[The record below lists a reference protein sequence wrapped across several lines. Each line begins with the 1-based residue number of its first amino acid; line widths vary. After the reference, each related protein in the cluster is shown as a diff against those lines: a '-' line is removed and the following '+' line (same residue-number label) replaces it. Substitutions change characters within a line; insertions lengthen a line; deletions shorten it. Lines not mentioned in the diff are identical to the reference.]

1 MFVASC
7 SGAVSEVAGRDDH
20 DGAVGLMGDLAAD
33 RTHQQLLVQYSRAWR
48 ERAEPSIPTMMPG
61 IFFSQ
66 C

>member
-1 MFVASC
+1 
-7 SGAVSEVAGRDDH
+7 
-20 DGAVGLMGDLAAD
+20 MGDLAAD